1 MRNVVSRRPHR
12 ERAQPAGR
20 EKWGVLEKHKDYSL
34 RAQDYN
40 TKKRKLGELERKAK
54 EKHPDEFAY
63 GMLSKKQG
71 KHGKGGQENLLSH
84 DAVKL
89 LKSQDAGYLRVA
101 LGRGRKEMRKVQE
114 EVGLDAAGKESARK
128 IVFDEEG
135 QITRR
140 GKKRS
145 LEGDVLADVDINEV
159 SAVKA
164 PSDDGMENE
173 GTEVVE
179 VTLPKPKIKSRKVLS
194 AEKDA
199 ATRLKTE
206 RKKRRRLQEMRVA
219 KLELLK
225 KRQKEITAAAD
236 RLELQRAKMART
248 IGGSNKNG
256 VKFKIRERK
265 R

>member
-114 EVGLDAAGKESARK
+114 EVGLGAAGKEGARK
-128 IVFDEEG
+128 VVYGAEQTG
-135 QITRR
+135 KR

-145 LEGDVLADVDINEV
+145 LDGDVLTDMDINEV
-159 SAVKA
+159 FAVKA

-179 VTLPKPKIKSRKVLS
+179 VTPPKPKLKSKKALL

-236 RLELQRAKMART
+236 QLELQRAKMART
-248 IGGSNKNG
+248 IGGTNKNG